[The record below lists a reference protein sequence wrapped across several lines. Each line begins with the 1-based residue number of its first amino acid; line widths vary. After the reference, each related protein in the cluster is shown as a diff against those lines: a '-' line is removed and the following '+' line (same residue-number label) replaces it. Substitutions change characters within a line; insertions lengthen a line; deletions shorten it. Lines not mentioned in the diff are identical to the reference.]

1 MIRRR
6 EEEGGGGGGG
16 CGCVLCSAC
25 PVASAR
31 VTSHS
36 QSVST
41 LPSAA
46 EDHQPPSQLN
56 TSSLLD
62 SQSFLITIKLN
73 GIQYLLVEIK
83 FFQYSVVC
91 GFF

>member
-16 CGCVLCSAC
+16 GGGCVLCSAC

-56 TSSLLD
+56 PVYLTSPLQD

-73 GIQYLLVEIK
+73 GIYHLLAI
-83 FFQYSVVC
+83 
-91 GFF
+91 